1 MLSDRKNPSDEEH
14 RRPRAAQGLSK
25 AIDPSGN
32 RLHHPLADCLSTS
45 SAGFLIR

>member
-25 AIDPSGN
+25 AIPIRPATG
-32 RLHHPLADCLSTS
+32 STT
-45 SAGFLIR
+45 L